1 MNLFVLMV
9 FYESVQILAIK
20 VNLPVSVK
28 IGNIEIGLLIQKLI
42 MLSFFENQKLKYR
55 NSGLGKVEIG
65 ILIQILLT

>member
-42 MLSFFENQKLKYR
+42 MLSFF
-55 NSGLGKVEIG
+55 
-65 ILIQILLT
+65 